1 MYAQEGDSMFCT
13 QGSSNKAEAS
23 SLFPVIKQVSLMDY
37 RVKQVDEKNY
47 FRYVLT
53 EKNPH

>member
-1 MYAQEGDSMFCT
+1 MLRKGTACFAPKDPVTKQRLP
-13 QGSSNKAEAS
+13 A
-23 SLFPVIKQVSLMDY
+23 LFPVIKQGSLMDY